1 MPPPPQLAFSPLVLH
16 LCVLVA
22 LPLPLKAAPLVAGG
36 FVSYTVH
43 TTKNLGLGDVFFSD
57 VFKSGAISGIL

>member
-1 MPPPPQLAFSPLVLH
+1 MPPPPQLAFPSFVLH

-36 FVSYTVH
+36 FVSYTVQEF
-43 TTKNLGLGDVFFSD
+43 TC
-57 VFKSGAISGIL
+57 

>member
-43 TTKNLGLGDVFFSD
+43 TTKNLGLGGVFF
-57 VFKSGAISGIL
+57 